1 MLYPTDQPQHP
12 NPPCPV
18 IGTHYEHPKVIYS
31 EGPGFTEEELRSH
44 FGGSVA
50 VSLTVD
56 ENGHP
61 SDLWLKKP
69 AAPGFDEK
77 AIKAVSDYKF
87 QPATCD
93 GTAVKTPIT
102 IEVNFAIAIR

>member
-1 MLYPTDQPQHP
+1 MKEYRG
-12 NPPCPV
+12 PV
-18 IGTHYEHPKVIYS
+18 HQTLAFFLVIYQ
-31 EGPGFTEEELRSH
+31 EEPDFTEEAIRSQL
-44 FGGSVA
+44 GGSVA
-50 VSLTVD
+50 VSVTVD

-69 AAPGFDEK
+69 AGLGLDEK

-102 IEVNFAIAIR
+102 IEVNSSIVVQ